1 MNPDGADLIYNKKI
15 FLGGLSMD
23 NIDIIDMMA
32 KHTQDLRSSLTGD
45 PSASTQAAWRLE
57 DARRQVLRDYYAQQE
72 DPDDFTFDFTSEV
85 NPK

>member
-32 KHTQDLRSSLTGD
+32 KHT
-45 PSASTQAAWRLE
+45 
-57 DARRQVLRDYYAQQE
+57 
-72 DPDDFTFDFTSEV
+72 
-85 NPK
+85 